1 MVSTS
6 ARACRSGGF
15 FVAVVHR
22 NGETHEHQEIG
33 ISDPRINDRIRV
45 PEVRLVGPGGE
56 QVGIVRV
63 QDALRLARESDLDLV
78 EVAPNAKPPVAKL
91 MDFGK
96 YKYEA
101 AVKAREARKNQAN
114 TVLKEVRFRLKID
127 THDYETKVGHAKR
140 FLSAGDK
147 VKAMIQFRG
156 REQQRPEMGVRL
168 LQRLAEDVAEVG
180 VVETNP
186 RVDGRNMVM
195 VIGPLKNKAE
205 ARAEAR
211 RQKQRDE
218 SKADND
224 RKQRVDTSQAAP
236 VTQSIGDAFPE
247 ELRSAASA
255 PETTEEAPAQN
266 NEQATVADQAGAKPE
281 TIEVEAPK
289 AEPEVVAAPAVDPE
303 IGQAAPAVTETE
315 EQAEKRIA
323 KSEDASTEKPK
334 AAASSTTPP
343 KAAPKPA
350 SAATPKAAPKPAAAP
365 KPGAP
370 KPGAPKPGPAKR

>member
-1 MVSTS
+1 MPQ
-6 ARACRSGGF
+6 RRFCRCGGSPAHG
-15 FVAVVHR
+15 V
-22 NGETHEHQEIG
+22 THETQEIG

-101 AVKAREARKNQAN
+101 AVKARESRKNQAN

-168 LQRLAEDVAEVG
+168 LERLANDVAEVG
-180 VVETNP
+180 AVETNP

-211 RQKQRDE
+211 KQQQRE
-218 SKADND
+218 NSKAENQ
-224 RKQRVDTSQAAP
+224 RKQRVDTSAP
-236 VTQSIGDAFPE
+236 ETVTQSIGDAFPE
-247 ELRSAASA
+247 ELRNAASA
-255 PETTEEAPAQN
+255 PAEDRTVESAPLAPEDEVKATVAPAAETTETTVEPSAPAA
-266 NEQATVADQAGAKPE
+266 ESAE
-281 TIEVEAPK
+281 PK
-289 AEPEVVAAPAVDPE
+289 AEP
-303 IGQAAPAVTETE
+303 
-315 EQAEKRIA
+315 
-323 KSEDASTEKPK
+323 S
-334 AAASSTTPP
+334 
-343 KAAPKPA
+343 
-350 SAATPKAAPKPAAAP
+350 KPAAKPAASKP
-365 KPGAP
+365 AADTPSAAAKSAAAKPAASPAKPGAP
-370 KPGAPKPGPAKR
+370 KPGAPKPGAGKPGPAKK